1 MPAVSATGLIIRG
14 TDWSETSRIVTLWT
28 REFGKVRALA
38 KGGRRPRSPFE
49 SALDLLALCSI
60 VLIRKSGSG
69 LDLLTEA
76 RVEDRFLGLR
86 QSLTGLYAGFRV
98 AELLSDLTQEDDPH
112 PALFAEAIATLRD
125 LAAGQ
130 PDRVLRLLRFE
141 MVLLRELGYLP
152 TLTNCGLCRRPID
165 GSERLGFS
173 PAAGGVVCEGCRAPV
188 RGWQPLSPS
197 AWLALQQLA
206 DDADWTV
213 LSPRSRS
220 EVRPLVEA
228 LLTEHLGHRPRSSA
242 YIRDDA

>member
-60 VLIRKSGSG
+60 VLIRKSGGG

-86 QSLTGLYAGFRV
+86 QSLTGLYAGFCV
-98 AELLSDLTQEDDPH
+98 AELLGDLTQEDDPH
-112 PALFAEAIATLRD
+112 PALFEEAVATLRD

-130 PDRVLRLLRFE
+130 PAQVLRLLRFE
-141 MVLLRELGYLP
+141 LVLLRELGYLP
-152 TLTNCGLCRRPID
+152 TLTSCALCRRQID
-165 GSERLGFS
+165 GGHRLGFS
-173 PAAGGVVCEGCRAPV
+173 PAAGGVVCDGCRAPV
-188 RGWQPLSPS
+188 RGWRPLSAS

-206 DDADWTV
+206 DDAAWMLV
-213 LSPRSRS
+213 SPESRV
-220 EVRPLVEA
+220 ELRPLLEA
-228 LLTEHLGHRPRSSA
+228 LLTEHLGHRPRSTA
-242 YIRDDA
+242 YVRDDA